1 MKTPNQKF
9 ALRTKRVRK
18 KVVGTGEKPRL
29 SIYRGHKHIYAQLID
44 DEKGVTVAS
53 ASTQAPEIKGK
64 VKVYDN
70 TAAAKLV
77 GEMIAKKGIEK
88 GVKKVVFDRRGYLYH
103 GRVKALADAARQAGL
118 EF

>member
-9 ALRTKRVRK
+9 ALRTARVRK

-29 SIYRGHKHIYAQLID
+29 SVYRGHKHIYAQLID
-44 DEKGVTVAS
+44 DEKGRTVAS
-53 ASTQAPEIKGK
+53 ASTQSAEIKGK
-64 VKVYDN
+64 VKVSDN
-70 TAAAKLV
+70 LAAAKLV

-103 GRVKALADAARQAGL
+103 GRIKALADAARQAGL